1 MKTYDIV
8 VIGGGPGGYV
18 AAIRASKEGKK
29 VALIEQDHLGGTC
42 LNRGCIPS
50 KALLKH
56 AEMIHA
62 IRDASKYGIEVG
74 EIRLSLPKMML
85 RKNRVIN
92 QLRGGIAHLLRTG
105 KIDLYHGKG
114 EIQSDQIVE
123 ITGDK
128 PERIKAGSIIIATGS
143 SPAVPPIE
151 GLEQVAYHTSDTIF
165 DLEEIPASLAII
177 GGGVIGVECASIFES
192 LGTKVTIIEKADR
205 ILATEDEMASQ
216 LLTKHASKMGIA
228 IRTKAKI
235 AAVKALGSQKHLM
248 IYNEAGTKQN
258 VVAEEILVAIGR
270 RPNLS
275 ASANLSLDMDG
286 PFIKVNARMETSV
299 PNLYAIGDVVGNW
312 QLAHVAS
319 AEGIVAALN
328 ASGQAKD
335 MKYHIVPRCIYTYP
349 EIASVGLSER
359 EAKEKGFQVK
369 TSMHQLAVNG
379 KALASGQTEGFVK
392 LIADETYGEIVGAVM
407 VGPHVTEMIS
417 QISAYMQLEGTV
429 EEMANLIF
437 PHPAVSEGLH
447 EAASDWLGK
456 GIHS

>member
-29 VALIEQDHLGGTC
+29 VALIEQEHLGGTC

-62 IRDASKYGIEVG
+62 IRDAPKYGIEVG
-74 EIRLSLPKMML
+74 EMRLSLPKMMQ
-85 RKNRVIN
+85 RKNQVIN

-105 KIDLYHGKG
+105 KIDFYHGKG
-114 EIQSDQIVE
+114 EIQPDQIVE

-128 PERIKAGSIIIATGS
+128 PERMKTGSIIIATGS

-151 GLEQVAYHTSDTIF
+151 GLEQVSYHTSDTIF

-177 GGGVIGVECASIFES
+177 GGGVIGVEFASIFES
-192 LGTKVTIIEKADR
+192 LGTKVTIIEMADR

-216 LLTKHASKMGIA
+216 VLTKHAGRMGIT
-228 IRTKAKI
+228 ILTKAKV
-235 AAVKALGSQKHLM
+235 AAVKALGSQKQLI
-248 IYNEAGTKQN
+248 IYNEAGAKQQ

-275 ASANLSLDMDG
+275 ASANLSLDTDG

-299 PNLYAIGDVVGNW
+299 PNIYAIGDVVGNW

-328 ASGQAKD
+328 ATGHAKD
-335 MKYHIVPRCIYTYP
+335 MEYHIVPRCIYTSP

-369 TSMHQLAVNG
+369 TSMYQLAVNG
-379 KALASGQTEGFVK
+379 KALASGQAGGFVK

-437 PHPAVSEGLH
+437 PHPTVSEALL

>member
-1 MKTYDIV
+1 MKAYDIV

-29 VALIEQDHLGGTC
+29 VALIEQGHLGGTC

-74 EIRLSLPKMML
+74 DMRLSLPKMMQ
-85 RKNRVIN
+85 RKNQVIN

-105 KIDLYHGKG
+105 NIDFYHGKA
-114 EIQSDQIVE
+114 EIQPDQIVE

-165 DLEEIPASLAII
+165 DIEKIPASLAII
-177 GGGVIGVECASIFES
+177 GGGVIGVEFASIFES
-192 LGTKVTIIEKADR
+192 LGTKVTIIEMADR

-216 LLTKHASKMGIA
+216 VLTKHVGKRGIT
-228 IRTKAKI
+228 ILTKAKVV
-235 AAVKALGSQKHLM
+235 AVKALGSQKQLM
-248 IYNEAGTKQN
+248 IYNEAGAKQD

-328 ASGQAKD
+328 ATGHATD
-335 MKYHIVPRCIYTYP
+335 MEYHIVPRCIYTYP

-369 TSMHQLAVNG
+369 TSVYQLAVNG
-379 KALASGQTEGFVK
+379 KALASGQAEGFVK

-437 PHPAVSEGLH
+437 PHPTVSEGLL

>member
-29 VALIEQDHLGGTC
+29 VALIEQGHLGGTC

-74 EIRLSLPKMML
+74 DMRLSLPKMMQ
-85 RKNRVIN
+85 RKNHVIN

-105 KIDLYHGKG
+105 NIDFYHGKA
-114 EIQSDQIVE
+114 EIQPDQIVE

-165 DLEEIPASLAII
+165 DIEKIPASLAII
-177 GGGVIGVECASIFES
+177 GGGVIGVEFASIFDS
-192 LGTKVTIIEKADR
+192 LGTKVTIIEMADR

-216 LLTKHASKMGIA
+216 VLTKHVGKRGVTIL
-228 IRTKAKI
+228 TKAKVT
-235 AAVKALGSQKHLM
+235 AVKALGSQKQLM
-248 IYNEAGTKQN
+248 IYNEAGAKQD

-270 RPNLS
+270 RPNLP

-328 ASGQAKD
+328 ATGHATD
-335 MKYHIVPRCIYTYP
+335 MEYHIVPRCIYTYP

-369 TSMHQLAVNG
+369 TSVYQLAVNG
-379 KALASGQTEGFVK
+379 KALASGQAEGFVK
-392 LIADETYGEIVGAVM
+392 LIADENYGEIVGAVM

-437 PHPAVSEGLH
+437 PHPTVSEGLL
-447 EAASDWLGK
+447 EAASDWIGK